1 MDERTSPLISE
12 LFEERQ
18 RLGDNL
24 AALERKVRESTTWRG
39 YFVRKPWTML
49 ALALGGGILLSSL
62 IISKSR

>member
-1 MDERTSPLISE
+1 MDERTGPIIGE
-12 LFEERQ
+12 IFEERQ

-24 AALERKVRESTTWRG
+24 AALERQVRESTTWRG

-62 IISKSR
+62 FALKSR